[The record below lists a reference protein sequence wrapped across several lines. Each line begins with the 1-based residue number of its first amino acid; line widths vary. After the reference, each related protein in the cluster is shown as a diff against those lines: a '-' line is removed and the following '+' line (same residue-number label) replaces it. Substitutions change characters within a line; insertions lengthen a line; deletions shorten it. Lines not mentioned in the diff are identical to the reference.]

1 MIPKEIRTKN
11 ELLQFLK
18 FPEEI
23 YKKDNNWVEPLL
35 KEQLNFFNSK
45 NPLWDH
51 TLKKLWVVYENKKLV
66 GRIAG
71 FIDKRYNKINK
82 KKVGYFGFF
91 ECYNNLKIAKGLT
104 NEVEKWLKSRNIKFL
119 IGPING
125 SIQHEVGFLTKGF
138 GLSPEPL
145 MSYSKKYYL
154 NLVKNCNFQK
164 DRNLFAFSIDLRK
177 KIRKSKSNVNI
188 RSLNTKRLN
197 SELRILNRIINSSML
212 SSHHWQFVPS
222 LFYEFSYLVKDL
234 VDFCDK
240 DLILIAEI
248 KNKPVGIVLAY
259 PDFNKI
265 LKKFKG
271 KLTLRNKLRFA
282 LHKNK
287 IRGAKIDIIAILPK
301 YAHKDVGKKLMTKL
315 IINLKNKNYS
325 NLEYSWVDEEN
336 IASIGLVKH
345 LKGYPYK
352 KYRVFKKIL
361 KSNK

>member
-1 MIPKEIRTKN
+1 MIVKEISTKK
-11 ELLQFLK
+11 ELVEFLK

-23 YKKDNNWVEPLL
+23 YKKDKNWIELLL

-45 NPLWDH
+45 NPLWNH
-51 TLKKLWVVYENKKLV
+51 TLKKLWIVYENKKLV

-71 FIDKRYNKINK
+71 FVDKRYNKIYK
-82 KKVGYFGFF
+82 KNVGYFGFF
-91 ECYNNLKIAKGLT
+91 ECYNNLKVAKSLT
-104 NEVEKWLKSRNIKFL
+104 NEVEKWLKSKNMKLL

-125 SIQHEVGFLTKGF
+125 SIQHEVGFLTRGF
-138 GLSPEPL
+138 GLTPEPL

-154 NLVKNCNFQK
+154 NLIKNCNFQK
-164 DRNLFAFSIDLRK
+164 ERDLFAFSIDLERK
-177 KIRKSKSNVNI
+177 VRENKSNVKI
-188 RSLNTKRLN
+188 RSLNAKKLN

-212 SSHHWQFVPS
+212 SSHQWQFVPS
-222 LFYEFSYLVKDL
+222 LFDEFSYLVRDL

-248 KNKPVGIVLAY
+248 KNKPVGIALAY

-265 LKKFKG
+265 LKSFKG

-282 LHKNK
+282 LYKNK
-287 IRGAKIDIIAILPK
+287 IKGAKLDIIAILPK
-301 YAHKDVGKKLMTKL
+301 YAHKGIGKKLMTEL

-336 IASIGLVKH
+336 LASIRLAKL
-345 LKGYPYK
+345 LKGHPYK
-352 KYRVFKKIL
+352 KYRVFKKI
-361 KSNK
+361 